1 VFRAVFRVSVATA
14 IATAA
19 DVSSAAGDFNVCG
32 VPYLMAYLFFFGC
45 PCCYV
50 AVFPAVAG
58 EAAVAN
64 VTTVTNFPA
73 VTGDPHVAVVPSIDG
88 E

>member
-1 VFRAVFRVSVATA
+1 MFRVSVATA

-32 VPYLMAYLFFFGC
+32 VPYLMAYLFFC
-45 PCCYV
+45 RPCCYV
-50 AVFPAVAG
+50 AVFPAVTG

-73 VTGDPHVAVVPSIDG
+73 VTSDPHVAVVPSIDG

>member
-1 VFRAVFRVSVATA
+1 MFRVSVATA

-32 VPYLMAYLFFFGC
+32 VPYLMAYLFC
-45 PCCYV
+45 RPCCYV

-73 VTGDPHVAVVPSIDG
+73 VTGDPHVAIRLSITG
-88 E
+88 PKALEK